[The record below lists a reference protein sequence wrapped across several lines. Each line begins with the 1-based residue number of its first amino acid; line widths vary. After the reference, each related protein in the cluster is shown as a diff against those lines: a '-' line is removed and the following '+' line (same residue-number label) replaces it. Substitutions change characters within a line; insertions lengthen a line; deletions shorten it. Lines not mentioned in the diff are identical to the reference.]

1 MLFQIWSYNKK
12 EMKNIERDDFSG
24 SGEIPVQLLE
34 IIQTNLTQIIIEPYQ
49 PKLSKSEWW
58 CQVGMIVLFLS
69 TGL

>member
-1 MLFQIWSYNKK
+1 MLFQIWNYKKK

>member
-1 MLFQIWSYNKK
+1 
-12 EMKNIERDDFSG
+12 MKSIDRDDFSG
-24 SGEIPVQLLE
+24 SGEIPVLFE

-69 TGL
+69 TGLL